1 MPLVLP
7 CTFDFSGES
16 FNLASRVLSL
26 CSVLNGK
33 AQTILSLE
41 MPCNIDPNSQIA
53 YTGVALMTT
62 RILVVDDE
70 PWVVQSVRSYL
81 EAAHFEVVA
90 AYNGKEAIAQF
101 DAHEPDL
108 IILDWMLPEMDGL
121 TVAHQLRQRSRVPII
136 MLTARVDEEDR
147 IAGLETGADDYVIKP
162 FSAREL
168 EARVRAVLRRSKGE
182 TSSVLEVGPIRL
194 DHEQRQVRVEGEQ
207 IELTAMEFDLLAFLM
222 AQPGR
227 VFTRLELLEAVR
239 GDAYGGFERSVDSH
253 IKRLRQKIEP
263 DPHEASLILTVFGV
277 GYKLAKEGK
286 S

>member
-1 MPLVLP
+1 MA
-7 CTFDFSGES
+7 T
-16 FNLASRVLSL
+16 
-26 CSVLNGK
+26 K
-33 AQTILSLE
+33 
-41 MPCNIDPNSQIA
+41 
-53 YTGVALMTT
+53 
-62 RILVVDDE
+62 ILVVDDE

-90 AYNGKEAIAQF
+90 AYDGKEAIAQF
-101 DAHEPDL
+101 DAHNPDL
-108 IILDWMLPEMDGL
+108 IILDWMLPEMDGI
-121 TVAHQLRQRSRVPII
+121 TVAQQLRQRSRVPII

-147 IAGLETGADDYVIKP
+147 ITGLETGADDYVIKP

-168 EARVRAVLRRSKGE
+168 EARVRAVLRRSKGG
-182 TSSVLEVGPIRL
+182 TSSVLEVGPIQL
-194 DHEQRQVRVEGEQ
+194 NHEQRRVRVSGEI

-253 IKRLRQKIEP
+253 IKRLRQKIES

-277 GYKLAKEGK
+277 GYKLAKESG